1 MKESTMKKTEA
12 VQKTGNVLIRVIT
25 LPPLMAALALCIL
38 RWQAGLFPGNSLWAG
53 LFFLSVLPLM
63 AYPFCFAVP
72 ALRKKGRPLQRKMAV
87 AFSVAGYLG
96 GTVYCLAEKLWG
108 MELTLFLTYLFSGV
122 VIAVLSSCFHFK
134 CSGHAS
140 GMAGPITLLGMQV
153 SPLCFLGYGLL
164 VPVFSSSIKLQRH
177 TREELVAGALTPA
190 VLLVLLMYGI

>member
-12 VQKTGNVLIRVIT
+12 VQKAGNLMIRVIT
-25 LPPLMAALALCIL
+25 LPPLMAALSLCIL
-38 RWQAGLFPGNSLWAG
+38 RWQAGLFPGSSLWAG

-96 GTVYCLAEKLWG
+96 GTVYCLLHSLWG
-108 MELTLFLTYLFSGV
+108 TELTVFLTYLFSGV
-122 VIAVLSSCFHFK
+122 LIAVCGSCFRFK

-164 VPVFSSSIKLQRH
+164 APVFTSSLKLHRH
-177 TREELVAGALTPA
+177 TKEELVAGALTPA
-190 VLLVLLMYGI
+190 LLLILLTQW

>member
-1 MKESTMKKTEA
+1 MKANTMKKTETIR
-12 VQKTGNVLIRVIT
+12 KTGNILIRVMT
-25 LPPLMAALALCIL
+25 LPPLMAAAALCIL
-38 RWQAGLFPGNSLWAG
+38 RWKQGLFPGGSLWAG
-53 LFFLSVLPLM
+53 IFFLSVLPLM
-63 AYPFCFAVP
+63 AYPVCFVVP
-72 ALRKKGRPLQRKMAV
+72 ALRAKGRPLQRKMAV

-96 GTVYCLAEKLWG
+96 GVVYCLLLGLWG
-108 MELTLFLTYLFSGV
+108 TELTVFLTYFFSGV
-122 VIAVLSSCFHFK
+122 LIAVLSSCFHFK

-164 VPVFSSSIKLQRH
+164 VPVFSSSLKLQRH